1 MLRPVRVFVLGSGS
15 EGNSTLIEAGGTRLL
30 VDAGFGPR
38 SSARRLAALGVELLP
53 RGLDGIVVTH
63 QHGDHIGHLESL
75 ARAFRCPVFLHAG
88 IEAKRVRSR
97 CDVRAFEPGV
107 GFSLGALTVDAVTVP
122 HDAPQVALRITA
134 RVGGESF
141 GIATDVGAPTREL
154 VRLFSGCDA
163 ALLEANHC
171 PELLEMGP
179 YPPKLKRRVRGGL
192 GHLAN
197 HETAEIAERL
207 VGTRMKRLLLGH
219 MSRTNN
225 SPERALAAIR
235 PRARGIELTVLG
247 HCIPAALRVHAR
259 GQLDLPF
266 GPTPP
271 AN

>member
-1 MLRPVRVFVLGSGS
+1 VRVFVLGSGS
-15 EGNSTLIEAGGTRLL
+15 EGNSAMIEAGGTRLL

-38 SSARRLAALGVELLP
+38 SSARRLAQLGVELLP
-53 RGLDGIVVTH
+53 RGLDAIVVTH

-88 IEAKRVRSR
+88 IEAKRVRAR
-97 CDVRAFEPGV
+97 YDVRSFEPRA
-107 GFSLGALTVDAVTVP
+107 GFSLGALVVEAVGVP
-122 HDAPQVALRITA
+122 HDAPQIALRITA
-134 RVGGESF
+134 RGTGESF
-141 GIATDVGAPTREL
+141 GVATDVGAPTREL

-171 PELLEMGP
+171 RELLDMGP
-179 YPPKLKRRVRGGL
+179 YPPRLKKRVSGGL
-192 GHLAN
+192 GHLGN

-225 SPERALAAIR
+225 TPERALAAIR

-247 HCIPAALRVHAR
+247 HCVPAAIGVQAR

-266 GPTPP
+266 G
-271 AN
+271 AG

>member
-1 MLRPVRVFVLGSGS
+1 VRVFVLGSGS
-15 EGNSTLIEAGGTRLL
+15 EGNSTMIEAGGTRLL

-38 SSARRLAALGVELLP
+38 SSARRLAALGVELAP
-53 RGLDGIVVTH
+53 RGLDAIVVTH

-75 ARAFRCPVFLHAG
+75 ARAFRCPLFLHAG
-88 IEAKRVRSR
+88 IEAKRVRAR
-97 CDVRAFEPGV
+97 FEVRGYDPKV
-107 GFSLGALTVDAVTVP
+107 GFSVGALAIDAVTVP
-122 HDAPQVALRITA
+122 HDAPQIALRITA
-134 RVGGESF
+134 RGGGGESF

-171 PELLEMGP
+171 RELLDMGP
-179 YPPKLKRRVRGGL
+179 YPPRLKKRVSGGL
-192 GHLAN
+192 GHLGN

-225 SPERALAAIR
+225 TPERALAAIR
-235 PRARGIELTVLG
+235 PRARGMELTVLG
-247 HCIPAALRVHAR
+247 HCVPMAIRVTAR

-266 GPTPP
+266 GRP
-271 AN
+271 